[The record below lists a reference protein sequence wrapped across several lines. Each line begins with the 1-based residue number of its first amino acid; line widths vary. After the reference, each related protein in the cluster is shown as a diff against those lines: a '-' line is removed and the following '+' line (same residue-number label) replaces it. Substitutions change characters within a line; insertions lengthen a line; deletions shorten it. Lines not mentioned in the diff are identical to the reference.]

1 MPTITWRALPRSRVW
16 LLLLLTGCAQPP
28 ERPPVPAPQPQPQES
43 VKLAALPAT
52 YVDDPACPGC
62 LAVTLTLR
70 ADGSFLRRDQ
80 LGASEFYDF
89 GRWRQVDGALE
100 LAGEREARKFPMQ
113 SLRRTAQVETL
124 RGPFR
129 MVGLYDGATFT
140 ECRTKLKWPLSAT
153 RAADVLRQ
161 EYMKGPGKPALVAL
175 DAQFEGSPETLR
187 VLRPATILDKKACS

>member
-16 LLLLLTGCAQPP
+16 LLLLLAGCAQPP
-28 ERPPVPAPQPQPQES
+28 ERAPVPVPPPPAQVELAP
-43 VKLAALPAT
+43 LPAT

-62 LAVTLTLR
+62 LAVTVTLR
-70 ADGSFLRRDQ
+70 PDGSYLVREQ

-89 GRWRQVDGALE
+89 GRWRYADGMLE
-100 LAGEREARKFPMQ
+100 LAGDRSTRRHRLASFRKSAEVER
-113 SLRRTAQVETL
+113 L

-153 RAADVLRQ
+153 RAAETLQNDFEKKQ
-161 EYMKGPGKPALVAL
+161 SAPALVAL

-187 VLRPATILDKKACS
+187 VLRPATLLDKKVCP